1 MSILEFGGI
10 EVWDANARV
19 LCVAMTNQQLRV
31 WLRLLTHFSLQEII
45 SVASSANVVIST
57 SKTLHFLFWF
67 LAITQLALVLALYEG
82 KSVRCR
88 LFRLI
93 SDE

>member
-1 MSILEFGGI
+1 
-10 EVWDANARV
+10 
-19 LCVAMTNQQLRV
+19 MTNQQR
-31 WLRLLTHFSLQEII
+31 LRLLTHFSLQEII

-57 SKTLHFLFWF
+57 SKKLHFLFWF